1 MESRQASETAV
12 APPATPIG
20 QADGIVAAAWR
31 ALRAHLAARC
41 RELDDEVAH
50 YPTPI
55 SRCDVQLTKL
65 LEQRGRVWRH
75 ATLADERFAAGAVT
89 AGGAG
94 HGAWLQRSEDAAEDD
109 AENALR
115 AALRSALRI
124 GGEMPHV
131 DEVAPGRIAAG

>member
-1 MESRQASETAV
+1 MMETRQAEDAA
-12 APPATPIG
+12 APTPVMSARHAG
-20 QADGIVAAAWR
+20 GIVDAAWR

-65 LEQRGRVWRH
+65 LEQRGRAWRQ
-75 ATLADERFAAGAVT
+75 ATLADEAHAAGALT

-94 HGAWLQRSEDAAEDD
+94 GGAWLQRSEDAAEDD

-115 AALRSALRI
+115 AALRSALLIDR
-124 GGEMPHV
+124 
-131 DEVAPGRIAAG
+131 

>member
-1 MESRQASETAV
+1 MERRQAREPVAV
-12 APPATPIG
+12 TPAPSIA
-20 QADGIVAAAWR
+20 QAGGIVEAACR

-65 LEQRGRVWRH
+65 LEQRGRVWRQ
-75 ATLADERFAAGAVT
+75 ATLADEAFAAGYLMA
-89 AGGAG
+89 AGASV
-94 HGAWLQRSEDAAEDD
+94 GAWLQRSEDAAEDD

-115 AALRSALRI
+115 AALRSALGI

-131 DEVAPGRIAAG
+131 DEVAPGPNVAG